1 MSAELKDD
9 QFPTLDRDLPK
20 GRGTA
25 VVRTGN
31 AERRLDPPQP
41 DEPAHDYTG
50 RYLDAEDPDYLG
62 GHPNVRLL
70 VNQAGTH
77 LQALVVTHYDPGPDR
92 PVRID
97 ELHLMGDV
105 TPDGDC
111 ALVYA
116 KDPARSAGH
125 LEPSG
130 KDRVALTLTDVDEPA
145 THELRRYDPRPTYF
159 PHVFA
164 DVPAAAR
171 ELADQARAQELWPLY
186 GPLRDR
192 RLKRLGTR
200 LKDELTA
207 FFAIR
212 GTDNGPRLARNEKLR
227 DLNDAVGDAFAGLHP
242 NDAFQLEQ
250 AARAMV
256 STVETRFAEDGTP
269 KSYRFWIVRAI
280 QQAKTDGA
288 FDPTFGEERKKAV
301 SHLVRRLGID
311 EKDLTATFKATLVF
325 DGISTPGSK
334 RIPSFKGYIAQLELT
349 QVTPAPWT
357 ETYTLWFAGVGY
369 GASVGESVLPVE
381 SNKNDGTGESAYAWL
396 EDEVT
401 GWVSL
406 AGIEGSVVAGMGS
419 SKGVTTL
426 IIQGASTQTRPLVL
440 DMSDL
445 DLTRWEDTK
454 HKAGAELGVEASVLI
469 GRVIGRG
476 KKSLKKKEP
485 PEEVTRPELVLEHE
499 QRAAVHFETLGS
511 AILTPDARQ
520 LLRILAALELPAFME
535 PSSRLAIIGHTDRVD
550 TWDRNLWLAYFRVQN
565 ARRALQD
572 ILGERLRI
580 GEKGAP
586 KAERR
591 TATDVEGEDR
601 DWLAQ
606 LSVGNL
612 AMFWLGELLAI
623 REGQV
628 DREPNV
634 NYRRVD
640 LILNHQVVLQ
650 LVARAP

>member
-1 MSAELKDD
+1 VSGEPELKDD
-9 QFPTLDRDLPK
+9 QFPALDRDLPK

-25 VVRTGN
+25 VVRTAN

-41 DEPAHDYTG
+41 DDPAHDYTG
-50 RYLDAEDPDYLG
+50 RYLGEDDPDYLG
-62 GHPNVRLL
+62 GHPHLRLL

-77 LQALVVTHYDPGPDR
+77 VQALLVTHHGLS
-92 PVRID
+92 ID
-97 ELHLMGDV
+97 ETHLMGDV

-116 KDPARSAGH
+116 KDPARAAAH
-125 LEPSG
+125 LEPDG
-130 KDRVALTLTDVDEPA
+130 KKGVHLTLTDVDEPG
-145 THELRRYDPRPTYF
+145 TYGLRRYDPRPTYF
-159 PHVFA
+159 PHVFE

-171 ELADQARAQELWPLY
+171 ELAGQARALELWPLY

-192 RLKRLGTR
+192 RLKRLGKR
-200 LKDELTA
+200 LKEELTA
-207 FFAIR
+207 FFAIS
-212 GTDNGPRLARNEKLR
+212 GTDNGPRLERNQKLR
-227 DLNDAVGDAFAGLHP
+227 DINDAVGDAFAGLHA

-256 STVETRFAEDGTP
+256 STVETRFDGGTP
-269 KSYRFWIVRAI
+269 KSYRFWLVRAI

-334 RIPSFKGYIAQLELT
+334 RIPSFKGYIAELELT
-349 QVTPAPWT
+349 QVTPEPWT

-396 EDEVT
+396 PEEVT

-406 AGIEGSVVAGMGS
+406 AGIEGSLVAGMGT

-445 DLTRWEDTK
+445 DLTKWEDTK
-454 HKAGAELGVEASVLI
+454 HKAGAEAGVEASVLV

-476 KKSLKKKEP
+476 KKSLKKKQP
-485 PEEVTRPELVLEHE
+485 PEEVTRPELELAHE

-511 AILTPDARQ
+511 AVLTPDARQ

-572 ILGERLRI
+572 ILGKRLRI
-580 GEKGAP
+580 GEKGTP

-601 DWLAQ
+601 EWLAQ

-612 AMFWLGELLAI
+612 SMFWLGELLAI
-623 REGQV
+623 REGQT

-634 NYRRVD
+634 KYRRVD
-640 LILNHQVVLQ
+640 LVLNHQVVLQ